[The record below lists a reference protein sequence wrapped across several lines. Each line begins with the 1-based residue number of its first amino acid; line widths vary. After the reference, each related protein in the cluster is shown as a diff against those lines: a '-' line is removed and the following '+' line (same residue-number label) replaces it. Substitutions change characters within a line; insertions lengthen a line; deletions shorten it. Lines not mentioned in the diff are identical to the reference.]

1 MVSSPQGTQG
11 GEKPKWLI
19 ASLAL
24 IFEDPSG
31 EDSHRRVRQNLQARN
46 SVSLLAAPVSWGK
59 LSVVEMALAVSPDG
73 YIVMADEAGEI
84 SFGQQIEGFAIA
96 LKRGTGARYADF
108 EGVDAESGE
117 PINDEA
123 LEQPTG
129 GSSVLLGS
137 FSESDVASFAGVT
150 KTAWHYF
157 RTEHADVAIH
167 EGYMPEIMLSKSIF
181 PAIMLSRMGPRF
193 SMVFWFKGQSKKLHG
208 YPGFGHGWSVAA
220 HPVLDATPGTKSAE
234 VAAFLAREWL
244 APDLESIAQLAQYGI
259 EDSTITQLND
269 ALGGSGSIE
278 KLSSVLEIFGRSG
291 SLAEYAEKDEL
302 PPAARLVAPR
312 GLGATVARSMDAEA
326 RGNGSLTDSV
336 RPDTHAMTRFRKFF
350 NPLRWRPQSQLI
362 WGVVQSL
369 VAIALL
375 VLTDWDE
382 PRIPLWA
389 VIVVTGIWA
398 LDAVSNIGIGFWRS
412 SRKNGK

>member
-1 MVSSPQGTQG
+1 M
-11 GEKPKWLI
+11 
-19 ASLAL
+19 
-24 IFEDPSG
+24 
-31 EDSHRRVRQNLQARN
+31 
-46 SVSLLAAPVSWGK
+46 SLLAAPVSWGK
-59 LSVVEMALAVSPDG
+59 LSVIEMALAVSPDG

-129 GSSVLLGS
+129 GRSVLLGS

-167 EGYMPEIMLSKSIF
+167 EGYMPEIMLSKSLF

-220 HPVLDATPGTKSAE
+220 HPVLDPPVGTESAE

-244 APDLESIAQLAQYGI
+244 APDLESISQLAQYGI
-259 EDSTITQLND
+259 PESTITQLND
-269 ALGGSGSIE
+269 ALSGSGSIE
-278 KLSSVLEIFGRSG
+278 KLSTVLEIFGRPG
-291 SLAEYAEKDEL
+291 SLADYAEKDEL
-302 PPAARLVAPR
+302 PQAARLVAPR
-312 GLGATVARSMDAEA
+312 GIGATVATSMGAEA
-326 RGNGSLTDSV
+326 RGNGTATNST
-336 RPDTHAMTRFRKFF
+336 RAETQAMTRFRKFF
-350 NPLRWRPQSQLI
+350 NPLRWRPRSQLI
-362 WGVVQSL
+362 WGVLQAL
-369 VAIALL
+369 VAIAL
-375 VLTDWDE
+375 VALTDWDE
-382 PRIPLWA
+382 SRFPLWA
-389 VIVVTGIWA
+389 SIVVTALWA
-398 LDAVSNIGIGFWRS
+398 LDAVSNIGIGIWRS

>member
-1 MVSSPQGTQG
+1 M
-11 GEKPKWLI
+11 
-19 ASLAL
+19 
-24 IFEDPSG
+24 
-31 EDSHRRVRQNLQARN
+31 RQNLQARH

-59 LSVVEMALAVSPDG
+59 LSVIEMALAVSPDG

-129 GSSVLLGS
+129 GRSVLLGS

-167 EGYMPEIMLSKSIF
+167 EGYMPEIMLSKSLF

-220 HPVLDATPGTKSAE
+220 HPVLDPPVGTESAE

-244 APDLESIAQLAQYGI
+244 APDLESISQLAQYGI
-259 EDSTITQLND
+259 PESTITQLND
-269 ALGGSGSIE
+269 ALSGSGSIE
-278 KLSSVLEIFGRSG
+278 KLSTVLEIFGRPG
-291 SLAEYAEKDEL
+291 SLADYAEKDEL
-302 PPAARLVAPR
+302 PQAARLVAPR
-312 GLGATVARSMDAEA
+312 GIGATVATSMGAEA
-326 RGNGSLTDSV
+326 RGNGTATNST
-336 RPDTHAMTRFRKFF
+336 RAETQAMTRFRKFF
-350 NPLRWRPQSQLI
+350 NPLRWRPRSQLI
-362 WGVVQSL
+362 WGVLQAL
-369 VAIALL
+369 VAIAL
-375 VLTDWDE
+375 VALTDWDE
-382 PRIPLWA
+382 PRFPLWA
-389 VIVVTGIWA
+389 SIVVTALWA
-398 LDAVSNIGIGFWRS
+398 LDAVSNIGIGIWRS